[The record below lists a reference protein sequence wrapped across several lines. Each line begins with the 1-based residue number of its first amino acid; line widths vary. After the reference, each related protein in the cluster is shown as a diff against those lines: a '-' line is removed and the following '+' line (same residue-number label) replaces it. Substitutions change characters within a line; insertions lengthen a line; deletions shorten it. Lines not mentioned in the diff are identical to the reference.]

1 MSIWIVP
8 PQYLAQIVMM
18 VDVGEITRETG
29 KQLLEGYI
37 AAGLSREVR

>member
-1 MSIWIVP
+1 MNIWILS

-18 VDVGEITRETG
+18 VEAGEITRETG